1 MIKHVDIVVCIKDYK
16 IYDMNFSA
24 SKDDL
29 LKVVDIL
36 EDKFM
41 YPLLIKDSKENYV
54 NMSWNEFQEHF
65 ITLAEWRDKQINSI
79 LDE

>member
-1 MIKHVDIVVCIKDYK
+1 MIVCIKDYK
-16 IYDMNFSA
+16 IYDMNYSA

-29 LKVVDIL
+29 LEVVDIL

-41 YPLLIKDSKENYV
+41 YPVILKDTKQIQINI
-54 NMSWNEFQEHF
+54 SWNEFQEHF
-65 ITLAEWRDKQINSI
+65 ITLSEWRDKQINSI